1 MLPFRAGRALRTD
14 SATNKVILGI
24 PRDPL
29 DVLTEACKLV
39 HPVERSDVI
48 NLAVAVA
55 IQKPCELSP
64 LELLKCRKSFFSRTL
79 SIICWLNEQEASLHA
94 NTPPH
99 LGKVMKGKRILL
111 LDALLRESG
120 HPDKLLCA
128 HLEKGF
134 PLFGRLQTSSI
145 FAEQWCPPALHPDE
159 LLRVA
164 PKQNQWILG
173 SCKRSRHAYIDAAV
187 WDATLMDVEKGW
199 AIGPFSLE
207 EAQSMTDK
215 PVVISR
221 RFGAQQKN
229 RVRAIDDLSASQIN
243 ACTGVKEK
251 VRVESVDAAAT
262 MIQEWM
268 RAFHGSGR
276 TLVGKTY
283 DLKSACRQLGIC
295 SEHLHAAWIC
305 VSSPYMTEPALFQL
319 HAMPFGAT
327 AAVTNFLRCAEALKA
342 CSATLLHFAWTSFF
356 NDFIIIAP
364 EDCAEEQTGP
374 RGFSFSF

>member
-1 MLPFRAGRALRTD
+1 
-14 SATNKVILGI
+14 
-24 PRDPL
+24 
-29 DVLTEACKLV
+29 
-39 HPVERSDVI
+39 
-48 NLAVAVA
+48 
-55 IQKPCELSP
+55 
-64 LELLKCRKSFFSRTL
+64 
-79 SIICWLNEQEASLHA
+79 
-94 NTPPH
+94 
-99 LGKVMKGKRILL
+99 MKGKRILL

-120 HPDKLLCA
+120 HPDQLLCA

-145 FAEQWCPPALHPDE
+145 FAEQWCPTALHPDE

-164 PKQNQWILG
+164 PKQKQWILG

-215 PVVISR
+215 PAVISR

-262 MIQEWM
+262 MIREWM

-356 NDFIIIAP
+356 DDFIIIAP

-374 RGFSFSF
+374 CGFSFSF